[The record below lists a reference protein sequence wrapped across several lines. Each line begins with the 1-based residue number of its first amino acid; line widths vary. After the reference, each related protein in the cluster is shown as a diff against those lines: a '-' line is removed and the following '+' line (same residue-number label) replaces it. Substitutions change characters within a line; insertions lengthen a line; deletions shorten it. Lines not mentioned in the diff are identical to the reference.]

1 MSFTEFLFKL
11 MICFF
16 AGAGAGLGTGFAGM
30 SAAAIVGPLLLT
42 FCGVP
47 AYQAIGIGLASDV
60 LASAVSAY
68 TYKKHG
74 NLDVKNSLV
83 LLSCVLSMTIFG
95 SFIASF
101 LPDQTMGYMSQFGLL
116 VIGIKFLLKPEKKVG
131 RFEDQSKKKRIIK
144 SVIGG
149 IFVGFIC
156 GFVGAGGGMML
167 LFVLVSFLG
176 YEMHKAVGTSVFIMA
191 FTALIGGGSHFYI
204 GGMPDTLCLVL
215 CVIFT
220 LIWARIAAVIAN
232 RASEKTLSR
241 MAGGIMVITSI
252 VVLAFNFL
260 VQGMDVKDEGNN
272 EYSCEYDGDVRKYLE
287 YAPEG
292 EAKGIIFML
301 HGYGNAAESFRT
313 ETKLDE
319 AANERGYVVVYV
331 NGMANDNDKTSATG
345 WNSGI
350 GNSNRDDLGF
360 LKTLASYMQDKYK
373 LTREQTFAAGFSNG
387 GFMMYRIAVE
397 GKDCFAGVASVAGM
411 MPEAMWDIKS
421 EASDVSILQINGTKD
436 DVVPMNSNGS
446 AKYSKAPAIE
456 DVMDYFATANSLTDM
471 KKEKLSEKSE
481 LIKRYSEDAG
491 TKSKQV
497 WQVLIENG
505 RHSWP
510 EEASCGFNVNALI
523 LDFFDELA
531 D

>member
-1 MSFTEFLFKL
+1 
-11 MICFF
+11 
-16 AGAGAGLGTGFAGM
+16 
-30 SAAAIVGPLLLT
+30 
-42 FCGVP
+42 
-47 AYQAIGIGLASDV
+47 
-60 LASAVSAY
+60 
-68 TYKKHG
+68 
-74 NLDVKNSLV
+74 
-83 LLSCVLSMTIFG
+83 
-95 SFIASF
+95 
-101 LPDQTMGYMSQFGLL
+101 
-116 VIGIKFLLKPEKKVG
+116 
-131 RFEDQSKKKRIIK
+131 
-144 SVIGG
+144 
-149 IFVGFIC
+149 
-156 GFVGAGGGMML
+156 
-167 LFVLVSFLG
+167 
-176 YEMHKAVGTSVFIMA
+176 
-191 FTALIGGGSHFYI
+191 
-204 GGMPDTLCLVL
+204 
-215 CVIFT
+215 
-220 LIWARIAAVIAN
+220 
-232 RASEKTLSR
+232 
-241 MAGGIMVITSI
+241 MAGGIMVLTSAVVLFFNFYVQGTDAQDDITSGSEKI
-252 VVLAFNFL
+252 INNEITTDRDVISDCVVKL
-260 VQGMDVKDEGNN
+260 KPKTEGNN
-272 EYSCEYDGDVRKYLE
+272 EYFCEYDGDVRKYLE
-287 YAPEG
+287 YAPTD
-292 EAKGIIFML
+292 EAKAILIML
-301 HGYGNAAESFRT
+301 HGYGNVAESFRT
-313 ETKLDE
+313 ETMMDE
-319 AANERGYVVVYV
+319 VANERGYVVVYV

-350 GNSNRDDLGF
+350 GNSDRDDLGF

-456 DVMDYFATANSLTDM
+456 DVMDYFATANLLTDM

-523 LDFFDELA
+523 LDFCNELLY
-531 D
+531 